1 MTSKDLNTLTLA
13 EAKEEIERLRSII
26 LRLALIPAND
36 FYKAGDYAAGL
47 VNEAWIEARL
57 K

>member
-26 LRLALIPAND
+26 LPNLRNIND
-36 FYKAGDYAAGL
+36 Y
-47 VNEAWIEARL
+47 
-57 K
+57 

>member
-26 LRLALIPAND
+26 LRLALIPADD